1 MNNNTHLPELFI
13 KGTAQRLALG
23 EDGSV
28 GLCLPAPR
36 APLTC
41 PAMALLQEPQRPL
54 AWVGMPRR
62 LRSDCSRP
70 SMVSRPPLLVGPV
83 GDGEPSST
91 ELGPGGWVGPGAG
104 RWFWTRKSES
114 EAISLSSSRVA
125 EVAEGFWRTG
135 DGLGGPL
142 GLFLSS
148 DWSSF
153 CSPAVSLL
161 DGN

>member
-13 KGTAQRLALG
+13 KGIAQRLALG

-91 ELGPGGWVGPGAG
+91 ELGPDGWVGPGAG
-104 RWFWTRKSES
+104 SCSRGHMCVESARQQMWKGLKWAREPHIHTSPPACLTHVVLDSEVR
-114 EAISLSSSRVA
+114 E
-125 EVAEGFWRTG
+125 
-135 DGLGGPL
+135 
-142 GLFLSS
+142 
-148 DWSSF
+148 
-153 CSPAVSLL
+153 
-161 DGN
+161 